1 MRSQPVRF
9 TVQTPLPCGPVDVTV
24 TDVGVA
30 RVSFFGPRDRPTV
43 DSATVADDLRV
54 GRVRQALADYFAG
67 RTRGLDLPVDWQH
80 TSGPQREVLRTL
92 HAGVGFGETVT
103 YGELARRS
111 GAFEDDPEPAMV
123 PRTVGTIMGS
133 NPVPLVVPC
142 HRVVASNGLGGF
154 TGGLAIKQWLLT
166 LEGVLAPTLDWSPAD

>member
-1 MRSQPVRF
+1 MPSQPVTF

-30 RVSFFGPRDRPTV
+30 RLSFFGDRERAVTGSADGAGDPR
-43 DSATVADDLRV
+43 VA
-54 GRVRQALADYFAG
+54 RVRQALADYFAG
-67 RTRGLDLPVDWQH
+67 RTRGLDLPVDWRH

-92 HAGVGFGETVT
+92 HAQVGFGETVT
-103 YGELARRS
+103 YGGLARRS

>member
-1 MRSQPVRF
+1 MRSEPVKF

-30 RVSFFGPRDRPTV
+30 RLSFFGDRERAVTGPAAGDDPR
-43 DSATVADDLRV
+43 VA
-54 GRVRQALADYFAG
+54 RVRAALADYFAG
-67 RTRGLDLPVDWQH
+67 RTRGLDLPVDWRH

-92 HAGVGFGETVT
+92 HAQVGFGETVT
-103 YGELARRS
+103 YGDLARRS

>member
-1 MRSQPVRF
+1 MQTSTVQF
-9 TVQTPLPCGPVDVTV
+9 TVATPLPCGPVDVTV

-30 RVSFFGPRDRPTV
+30 RVSFFGGRDRAVTADPSSV
-43 DSATVADDLRV
+43 DDP
-54 GRVRQALADYFAG
+54 RVRRVCVALADYFAG
-67 RTRGLDLPVDWQH
+67 RVRSLDLPVDWRH
-80 TSGPQREVLRTL
+80 TSGPQQVVLRTL
-92 HAGVGFGETVT
+92 HDGVGYGHTVT
-103 YGELARRS
+103 YGELARLS

-154 TGGLAIKQWLLT
+154 TGGLAIKEWLLT

>member
-1 MRSQPVRF
+1 VRSQPVKF
-9 TVQTPLPCGPVDVTV
+9 TVGTPLPCGPVDVTV

-30 RVSFFGPRDRPTV
+30 RLSFFGDRERAVTSPEVLDDPR
-43 DSATVADDLRV
+43 VA
-54 GRVRQALADYFAG
+54 RVRAALADYFAG

-92 HAGVGFGETVT
+92 HSQVGFGETVT

-111 GAFEDDPEPAMV
+111 GAFEDDPEPALAA
-123 PRTVGTIMGS
+123 RSVGTIMGS

-142 HRVVASNGLGGF
+142 HRVVASTGLGGF
-154 TGGLAIKQWLLT
+154 TGGIAIKQWLLT
-166 LEGVLAPTLDWSPAD
+166 LEGVLAPTLDWAPAD